1 MISFIFAFLF
11 NYIVMALVC
20 ITTTWIV
27 LKIVK
32 FEYPL
37 KVAFQVSLLASLG
50 AIFIGFGLILVMIV
64 AFFLIKKYIRYDFK
78 GMILVMVIWIII
90 FIPSFIVVRNIGQ
103 TLILKN
109 ILPPDAYEMFIRRH

>member
-1 MISFIFAFLF
+1 MIGFIFAFFF
-11 NYIVMALVC
+11 NYLVMALVC
-20 ITTTWIV
+20 LMTTWIV

-37 KVAFQVSLLASLG
+37 KVAFQVALVASLG
-50 AIFIGFGLILVMIV
+50 AIFIGFGMIMVVLV
-64 AFFLIKKYIRYDFK
+64 AFFLIKKYINYDFK

-109 ILPPDAYEMFIRRH
+109 ILPPDAYEMFIRRR